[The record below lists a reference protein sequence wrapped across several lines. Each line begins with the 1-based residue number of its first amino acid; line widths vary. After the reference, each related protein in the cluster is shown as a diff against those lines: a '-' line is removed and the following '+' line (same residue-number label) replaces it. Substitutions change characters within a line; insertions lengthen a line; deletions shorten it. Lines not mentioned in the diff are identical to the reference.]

1 MKVLG
6 VWTEYDGGAAAVED
20 GRLVAAINE
29 ERLIR
34 LKLAAGFPRRAIAA
48 TLDEAGWT
56 IDELDHVLVGG
67 TEDLYSGEASAF
79 EGWFEFRPE
88 GFGRWLKRSAGSRL
102 ARLLNVF
109 PWLEKMYYLVLG
121 PSFRRRRRIIR
132 RILREDFDVRCP
144 IDFVDHHFSHAA
156 AAYYTSGFEDAL
168 VATLDGGG
176 DGKSSR
182 IYAVRDGRFEEIA
195 STAAFNSLGNYYAY
209 VTHICG
215 FQAHKHEGKIT
226 GLSAHGEPVYFDLLN
241 EFVQEEDGRL
251 RNVAG
256 VVFDDAIRTLERRL
270 PEGWRREDLAASV
283 QLLFERL
290 TRRWL
295 DHWASRV
302 GLRNVALA
310 GGVFANVRVNQ
321 VLHESPHVDRI
332 FIHPGMG
339 DGGLAVGAGLAACA
353 PGVLD
358 APMRA
363 SASPITDVY
372 LGPELADEEIRRELD
387 DRELGFERLD
397 DDGALARRI
406 AELLAEGYV
415 VARADGRMEYGPRAL
430 GNRSIL
436 YQPADP
442 AVNDWL
448 NDNLKR
454 TEFMPF
460 APSVLWEERER
471 CFENVAGAELAAQFM
486 TITFQ
491 CTDWMKRHMP
501 GVVHIDGTARPQL
514 VRADVNPGYH
524 AIVSAFHELTGL
536 PGIVNT
542 SFNMHEEPI
551 VCTVEDCVRAF
562 LAANIDYL
570 AIGSCLVR
578 HPEPSE
584 RELRPAVGATE
595 GVEASSC

>member
-1 MKVLG
+1 M
-6 VWTEYDGGAAAVED
+6 WTEYESGAAAVED

-29 ERLIR
+29 ERLLR
-34 LKLAAGFPRRAIAA
+34 MKLASGFPRRSIAA
-48 TLDEAGWT
+48 TLDVAGWT
-56 IDELDHVLVGG
+56 VDEIDQVLVGG

-109 PWLEKMYYLVLG
+109 PVLEKVYYLVLG
-121 PSFRRRRRIIR
+121 PSFRRRRKLIR
-132 RILREDFDVRCP
+132 RILRDDFGLSCP
-144 IDFVDHHFSHAA
+144 IEFVDHHFCHAT
-156 AAYYTSGFEDAL
+156 AAYYTSGFDDAL

-182 IYAVRDGRFEEIA
+182 VYAVRDGRFEEIA
-195 STAAFNSLGNYYAY
+195 DTAAFNSLGNYYAY
-209 VTHICG
+209 VTHLCG
-215 FQAHKHEGKIT
+215 FKAHRHEGKIT
-226 GLSAHGEPVYFDLLN
+226 GLSAHGDPVYVDLLE
-241 EFVQEEDGRL
+241 EFVQEENGRL
-251 RNVAG
+251 RNVGG

-270 PEGWRREDLAASV
+270 PENWRREDLAASV
-283 QLLFERL
+283 QLHFERSI
-290 TRRWL
+290 RRWL
-295 DHWASRV
+295 DHWAGET
-302 GLRNVALA
+302 GLRDVALA

-321 VLHESPHVDRI
+321 VLHESPLVDRI

-339 DGGLAVGAGLAACA
+339 DGGLAVGAGLAARA

-358 APMRA
+358 SPMRGG
-363 SASPITDVY
+363 ASPIADVY
-372 LGPELADEEIRRELD
+372 LGPDLADDDIRRDLD
-387 DRELGFERLD
+387 GRGLEFEQP
-397 DDGALARRI
+397 DDGDLARRI
-406 AELLAEGYV
+406 AELLAGGYV

-448 NDNLKR
+448 NHNLRR

-471 CFENVAGAELAAQFM
+471 CFENLEGAELAAQFM

-491 CTDWMKRHMP
+491 CTEWMKRRMP

-524 AIVSAFHELTGL
+524 AIIRAFHDLTGL

-551 VCTVEDCVRAF
+551 VCSVEDCVRAF
-562 LAANIDYL
+562 LAASIDYL
-570 AIGSCLVR
+570 AIGSFIVR
-578 HPEPSE
+578 HPEPAE
-584 RELRPAVGATE
+584 RQLRPATIE
-595 GVEASSC
+595 SVEASRC